1 MANWHYMDVN
11 KNMVKYDTGKAML
24 IACPSSSEYAGYC
37 FWHPNACIRDGRYSA
52 AYCISF
58 TEDWEFKLKNKDTD
72 DEVKMDYH
80 ELSEVMAC
88 LNCEID
94 YDKKKANPF
103 ETHVPKKLKA
113 EKTEV
118 LDDLLDN

>member
-37 FWHPNACIRDGRYSA
+37 FWHPNACIREGRHSA